1 MALPPLVRRLAEAK
15 VSKYCAAR
23 VPAHLRD
30 QIRHTF
36 GFRGNSLTLFERRP
50 HYEDNSVWTK
60 LPVAQFRYTEK
71 DRTWTLYWADRNSRW
86 HAYDR
91 IPASRGLDALLAEVD
106 DDPTCIFW
114 G

>member
-1 MALPPLVRRLAEAK
+1 MPLPPLVRRLAEVK
-15 VSKYCAAR
+15 ITKYCDAL
-23 VPAHLRD
+23 VPPHLKD

-50 HYEDNSVWTK
+50 HFQKKSVWTK
-60 LPVAQFRYTEK
+60 LSVAQFRYSID

-86 HAYDR
+86 HVYDR
-91 IPASRGLDALLAEVD
+91 IPPASKLDDLLDEVD